1 MADEVLTPRS
11 KAAAA
16 TDRPGPGEQA
26 ARARA
31 RFHRNYLLAA
41 TAFGGVIGGILAV
54 ATPGTRFALFALARG
69 ELKLDPLFAILIAIA
84 VLIGLGALPAYS
96 FRTIDEVKVQRN
108 LWSMTAGWFVVVA
121 GYPVWVVLAAGGLLP
136 PPSAGMVFLCTFGA
150 TMIAYSAL
158 WLRDR
163 G

>member
-1 MADEVLTPRS
+1 MADEMLTPLP

-26 ARARA
+26 ARARE

-41 TAFGGVIGGILAV
+41 AAFGGVIGGVLAV
-54 ATPGTRFALFALARG
+54 STPGTRYALFALAQG
-69 ELKLDPLFAILIAIA
+69 ELKLDPLFAIVIAIA
-84 VLIGLGALPAYS
+84 VLIGLGALPAYG

-136 PPSAGMVFLCTFGA
+136 RPSAVALFLCTYGA
-150 TMIAYSAL
+150 TMIAYSVL